1 MGTCYLEFLLD
12 RSLLSKGGGIKFF
25 CRDFTFFFFFFQ
37 FFFLFFIWIA
47 LVLMV
52 FFALF
57 YDFFRVFSPIWGHFS
72 TSFNE
77 GHNDWLSLR
86 YEVGLLY

>member
-1 MGTCYLEFLLD
+1 VGTCYLEFLLD
-12 RSLLSKGGGIKFF
+12 RSLLNNWGGTNFF
-25 CRDFTFFFFFFQ
+25 CKDFTFFFFFFQ

-52 FFALF
+52 LVALF
-57 YDFFRVFSPIWGHFS
+57 CDFFRVFSPIWWQFS

-77 GHNDWLSLR
+77 GSNDWFSLR
-86 YEVGLLY
+86 HEVGLLY